1 MYKISDKESK
11 AIVDM
16 FKFYNIT
23 HTDYYPFS
31 HNSNYNYCFF
41 VDFSSANF
49 HISKI
54 RAYFLCFVKYQIIPF
69 SFIHKSNINTL
80 ADLLLRDLH
89 LTIKNVSRVQ
99 KEYLGE

>member
-1 MYKISDKESK
+1 MYKITEKESK

-31 HNSNYNYCFF
+31 CHSNYNYCFF
-41 VDFSSANF
+41 VDFSSVNF

-54 RAYFLCFVKYQIIPF
+54 RAYFLF
-69 SFIHKSNINTL
+69 HT
-80 ADLLLRDLH
+80 
-89 LTIKNVSRVQ
+89 
-99 KEYLGE
+99 